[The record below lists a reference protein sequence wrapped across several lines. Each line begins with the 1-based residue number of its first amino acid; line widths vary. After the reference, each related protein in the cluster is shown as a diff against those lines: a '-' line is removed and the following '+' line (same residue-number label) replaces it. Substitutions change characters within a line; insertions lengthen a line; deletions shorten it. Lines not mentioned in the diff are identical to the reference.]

1 MSEHHHAIE
10 IHSVEQFNH
19 IMSEAGSKPLVI
31 DFTASWCPPC
41 QMIKPIFE
49 QLAKDYEGKAVLVKV
64 DVDEMDVLAAEFG
77 INCMP
82 TFKIVKGG
90 QVVDQLEGA
99 SKDGLVQ
106 LIQKHL

>member
-1 MSEHHHAIE
+1 M
-10 IHSVEQFNH
+10 
-19 IMSEAGSKPLVI
+19 PLVI

-49 QLAKDYEGKAVLVKV
+49 QLAKDLEGKAVLVKV
-64 DVDEMDVLAAEFG
+64 DVDEMGQLAQEFG

-82 TFKIVKGG
+82 TFKVVKGG

-99 SKDGLVQ
+99 NKEKLTQ
-106 LIQKHL
+106 IIQKHL